1 MTAAF
6 ALIFLFPEGADRV
19 LGRGSHNC
27 IQTEATE
34 AEEEDEEA
42 SGTSV
47 SVVAAVAR

>member
-6 ALIFLFPEGADRV
+6 ALFLSLELVDKIRRRTP
-19 LGRGSHNC
+19 HNC

-34 AEEEDEEA
+34 AEDEEDN
-42 SGTSV
+42 GTSV